1 MTPVKRI
8 DIVVPEH
15 LLREVLEL
23 IDRHGPSGYTVSR
36 GLSGKGHRGVQ
47 SGDGIVAEFSNAAV
61 LVACEEAVAKPLLDE
76 LRPLLVR
83 FGGMC
88 LVSDAQWLKH

>member
-8 DIVVPEH
+8 EIVVPEH
-15 LLREVLEL
+15 LLREILEL
-23 IDRHGPSGYTVSR
+23 LDRHGASGYTVNR

-47 SGDGIVAEFSNAAV
+47 PGDGIVAEFSNAAI
-61 LVACEEAVAKPLLDE
+61 LVACEQAVATPLLEE